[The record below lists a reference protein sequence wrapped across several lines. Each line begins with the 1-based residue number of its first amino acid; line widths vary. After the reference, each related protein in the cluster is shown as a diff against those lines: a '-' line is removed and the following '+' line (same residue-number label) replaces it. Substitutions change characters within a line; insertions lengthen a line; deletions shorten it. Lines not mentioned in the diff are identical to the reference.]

1 KLRSYV
7 LRDSTPPEEPP
18 NTEAAARRSA
28 LSAAGV
34 ARVKAFERA
43 ANRDPREM
51 DHHHP
56 GYEIESRDQT
66 GEIARYIEVKS
77 LSGQWGQDGVGLTS
91 TEFAKARELG
101 SRYWLYVVEQADTS
115 NTRIHRIQDPASKVD
130 QYLYDDGWQEEA
142 EGTTS

>member
-1 KLRSYV
+1 V
-7 LRDSTPPEEPP
+7 LKNSTPPEELP
-18 NTEAAARRSA
+18 NTEAAARRSV

-56 GYEIESRDQT
+56 GYDIESRDQS

-77 LSGQWGQDGVGLTS
+77 LSAQWGQDGVGVTYP
-91 TEFAKARELG
+91 EFDSAQQLG
-101 SRYWLYVVEQADTS
+101 DKFWLYVVERAEQPDA
-115 NTRIHRIQDPASKVD
+115 RIHRIQDPARKVD
-130 QYLYDDGWQEEA
+130 QFMYDDGWQEVA
-142 EGTTS
+142 EPPENSPC